1 MLRRFRS
8 WPLTLPFTAAL
19 SVAVLSLPSQAI
31 SKPPEHRADAAA
43 VGGSAQPE
51 LAIQPSSLT
60 PGQAVRLMVSG
71 APAGATDYRWDVNGS
86 GAYTVDTGTVPVTTA
101 TFTSTGAHRVGVE
114 IQSPAGAD
122 HADAVVNVL
131 AAAGAGTT
139 TSTGTTTSPGTTTS
153 AGTSTAGTTSAGTT
167 TEPANATK
175 APPGAGAAAQSAG
188 RTGRS
193 HRTARSRAAATP
205 QHGVAAPAKTH
216 VARAAGDPGV
226 TIADFKFTPGTTTV
240 HVGDTVTW
248 VNNGPSQHSATANN
262 GSFNTGVLKKGQS
275 GSHTFAQAGTF
286 TYFCSVHPFMHGT
299 IVVAA
304 STQTT
309 GSPSTGSSGS
319 GSQGSSGGPSSAG
332 SGSTS
337 GAAGSST
344 TPATAAP
351 SAESTTSSSA
361 TLPMTGMSIVAA
373 VLAGLALLGLGLA
386 VRRLVAGR

>member
-1 MLRRFRS
+1 M
-8 WPLTLPFTAAL
+8 TLPFTAAL

-31 SKPPEHRADAAA
+31 SKPPEHRADAAP
-43 VGGSAQPE
+43 VGGSAQAE
-51 LAIQPSSLT
+51 LTGQPASPT
-60 PGQAVRLMVSG
+60 PGQPVRLMVSG

-86 GAYTVDTGTVPVTTA
+86 GAYTVDTGSVPVTTA
-101 TFTSTGAHRVGVE
+101 TFTSTGAHRVRVE
-114 IQSPAGAD
+114 IQTPAGME
-122 HADAVVNVL
+122 HADAVVNVI

-139 TSTGTTTSPGTTTS
+139 TSTGTTTGAGTATSAGTTTS
-153 AGTSTAGTTSAGTT
+153 AGTSTAATTGAATT
-167 TEPANATK
+167 TEPAKATK
-175 APPGAGAAAQSAG
+175 APPGAGAAHSAG
-188 RTGRS
+188 RTRRS
-193 HRTARSRAAATP
+193 DRTAQSRAAATP

-226 TIADFKFTPGTTTV
+226 TIADFNFTPGTTSV

-248 VNNGPSQHSATANN
+248 VNNGPSPHSATANN

-275 GSHTFAQAGTF
+275 GSHTFTQAGTF

-309 GSPSTGSSGS
+309 GSPSTGSSGG
-319 GSQGSSGGPSSAG
+319 GSPGSSGSPSSAG

-337 GAAGSST
+337 GATGSST
-344 TPATAAP
+344 TPATTTP

-361 TLPMTGMSIVAA
+361 TLPMTGMSIAAA
-373 VLAGLALLGLGLA
+373 VVTGLTLLGLGVA
-386 VRRLVAGR
+386 VRRLVVGR